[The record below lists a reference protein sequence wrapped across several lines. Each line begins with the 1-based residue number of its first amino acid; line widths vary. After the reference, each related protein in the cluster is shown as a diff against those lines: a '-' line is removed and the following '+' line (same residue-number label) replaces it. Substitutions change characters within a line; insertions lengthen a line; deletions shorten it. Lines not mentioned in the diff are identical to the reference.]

1 MSVHNVTDH
10 LDYQNKFKFDYSDI
24 NKFSFQNVTI
34 YELGMNF

>member
-10 LDYQNKFKFDYSDI
+10 LDYQKKFKFDYSDI